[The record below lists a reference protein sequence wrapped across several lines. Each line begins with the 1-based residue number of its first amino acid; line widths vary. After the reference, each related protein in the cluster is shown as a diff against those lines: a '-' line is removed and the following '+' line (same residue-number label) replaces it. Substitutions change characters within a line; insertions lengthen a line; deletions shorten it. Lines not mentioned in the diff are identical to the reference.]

1 MEEIKKL
8 QIYIHIY
15 IYLYIYIYS
24 KTDKSLLKSGKNNI
38 RTPIQYYQLCYIIE
52 IVIK

>member
-15 IYLYIYIYS
+15 IFIYIYS
-24 KTDKSLLKSGKNNI
+24 KTDKSLLKSCKNNI
-38 RTPIQYYQLCYIIE
+38 RTPIKYYHLCYTIE

>member
-15 IYLYIYIYS
+15 IYIYIY
-24 KTDKSLLKSGKNNI
+24 TYIVRLINLCLKVVKIIFELQYNI
-38 RTPIQYYQLCYIIE
+38 INS
-52 IVIK
+52 VI